1 MVFVFSMFCSALI
14 SNCKTT
20 PVKTFDSMFN
30 VLHKQSNSIKKIEL
44 ITGLVQNIKSS
55 NYNFDDF
62 LCMMNRNSQAIAI
75 SFTETWLNDD
85 VQQVCFIEKISA
97 N

>member
-1 MVFVFSMFCSALI
+1 MF
-14 SNCKTT
+14 K
-20 PVKTFDSMFN
+20 
-30 VLHKQSNSIKKIEL
+30 VLHKQSNPIKKTKIEL

-62 LCMMNRNSQAIAI
+62 LCMMNRNSQALAI

-85 VQQVCFIEKISA
+85 VQQVCFNEKISA